1 MSALIVLDTNVHK
14 HRLIAATERAQQL
27 NLLAEDAGW
36 NDLLGEFIDRTSGTD
51 RPTLATPFN
60 GHHMLVWS
68 STALNQTTVNWHLR
82 HDYKPGS
89 AVYPH
94 IHFRPTGNVSG
105 NVHWRF
111 ILSATKGHG
120 QTTGIP
126 TATTIDLIFPIP
138 ANSLGTH
145 FVAEIPAPGWYT
157 TALEWDTVI
166 HCTVQRRADL
176 ATDTYNATVAAW
188 QADLHYKVGRIA
200 TPARFPPFI

>member
-1 MSALIVLDTNVHK
+1 MSAIIVLDTNVHK

-188 QADLHYKVGRIA
+188 QADLHYQVGRIA
-200 TPARFPPFI
+200 TPARLPPFI

>member
-1 MSALIVLDTNVHK
+1 MSAIIVLDTNVHK
-14 HRLIAATERAQQL
+14 HRLIAANERAQQL

-51 RPTLATPFN
+51 RPSQATLFG
-60 GHHMLVWS
+60 GHTMLVWS
-68 STALNQTTVNWHLR
+68 RTALNQTTVNWHLR

-120 QTTGIP
+120 QRAGIP

-157 TALEWDTVI
+157 TELEWDTVI

-176 ATDTYNATVAAW
+176 ATDTYEATVAAW
-188 QADLHYKVGRIA
+188 QADLHYQVGRIA
-200 TPARFPPFI
+200 TPARLPPFI

>member
-1 MSALIVLDTNVHK
+1 MSTIIVLDTDVHK
-14 HRLIAATERAQQL
+14 HRLIAANERAQQL

-36 NDLLGEFIDRTSGTD
+36 NDMLGEFIVRTSGTD
-51 RPTLATPFN
+51 RPTLSMPFN

-68 STALNQTTVNWHLR
+68 STALNQTTVNWHLK

-120 QTTGIP
+120 QRAGIP

-157 TALEWDTVI
+157 SELEWDTVI

-176 ATDTYNATVAAW
+176 ATDTHEATVAAW
-188 QADLHYKVGRIA
+188 QADLHYQVGRIA
-200 TPARFPPFI
+200 TPARLPPFI

>member
-1 MSALIVLDTNVHK
+1 MSAIIVLDTNVHK

-105 NVHWRF
+105 DVHWRF

-188 QADLHYKVGRIA
+188 QADLHYQVGRIA
-200 TPARFPPFI
+200 TPARLPPFI

>member
-1 MSALIVLDTNVHK
+1 MSTIIVLDTDVHK
-14 HRLIAATERAQQL
+14 HRLIAANERALQL

-36 NDLLGEFIDRTSGTD
+36 NDLLGEFIVRTSGTD

-105 NVHWRF
+105 DVHWRF

-120 QTTGIP
+120 QRAGIP
-126 TATTIDLIFPIP
+126 TATTIDLIFHIP

-157 TALEWDTVI
+157 TELEWDTVI

-188 QADLHYKVGRIA
+188 QADLHYQVGRIA
-200 TPARFPPFI
+200 TPARLPPFI

>member
-1 MSALIVLDTNVHK
+1 MSSLIVLDTNVHK
-14 HRLIAATERAQQL
+14 HRLIAANERAQQL

-105 NVHWRF
+105 DVHWRF
-111 ILSATKGHG
+111 ILSATKGYG
-120 QTTGIP
+120 QRAGIP

-157 TALEWDTVI
+157 TELEWDTVI

-200 TPARFPPFI
+200 TPARLPPFI

>member
-1 MSALIVLDTNVHK
+1 MSALIVLDTDVHK
-14 HRLIAATERAQQL
+14 HRLIAANERAQQL

-36 NDLLGEFIDRTSGTD
+36 NDMLGEFIVRTSGTD
-51 RPTLATPFN
+51 RPTLSTPFN

-120 QTTGIP
+120 QTAGIP

-157 TALEWDTVI
+157 SALEWDTVI

-188 QADLHYKVGRIA
+188 QADLHYQVGRIA
-200 TPARFPPFI
+200 TPARLPPFI

>member
-1 MSALIVLDTNVHK
+1 MSAIIVLDTNVHK

-105 NVHWRF
+105 DVHWRF

-126 TATTIDLIFPIP
+126 AATTIDLIFPIP

-188 QADLHYKVGRIA
+188 QADLHYQVGRIA

>member
-1 MSALIVLDTNVHK
+1 MSALIVLDTDVHK
-14 HRLIAATERAQQL
+14 HRRIAANERAQQL

-36 NDLLGEFIDRTSGTD
+36 NDMLGEFIDRTSGTD

-68 STALNQTTVNWHLR
+68 STALNQTTVNWHLK

-120 QTTGIP
+120 QRAGIP

-145 FVAEIPAPGWYT
+145 LVAEIPAPGWYT
-157 TALEWDTVI
+157 TELEWDTVI
-166 HCTVQRRADL
+166 HCTVPRRADL

-188 QADLHYKVGRIA
+188 QADLHYQVGRIA
-200 TPARFPPFI
+200 TPARLPPFI

>member
-1 MSALIVLDTNVHK
+1 MSAIIVLDTNVHK

-120 QTTGIP
+120 QTAGIP

-157 TALEWDTVI
+157 TELKWDTVI

-188 QADLHYKVGRIA
+188 QADLHYQVGRIA
-200 TPARFPPFI
+200 TPARLPPFI

>member
-1 MSALIVLDTNVHK
+1 MSAIIVLDTDVHK
-14 HRLIAATERAQQL
+14 HRLIAANERAQQL

-36 NDLLGEFIDRTSGTD
+36 NDVLGEFIVRTAGTD

-111 ILSATKGHG
+111 ILSATKGYG
-120 QTTGIP
+120 QRAGIP

-157 TALEWDTVI
+157 TELEWDTVI

-188 QADLHYKVGRIA
+188 QADLHYQVGRIA
-200 TPARFPPFI
+200 TPARLPPFI

>member
-1 MSALIVLDTNVHK
+1 MSSLIVLDTNVHK
-14 HRLIAATERAQQL
+14 HRLIAANERAQQL

-36 NDLLGEFIDRTSGTD
+36 NDLLGEFIYSTSGKD

-68 STALNQTTVNWHLR
+68 STALNQATVNWHLK

-94 IHFRPTGNVSG
+94 IHFRPTGKVSG

-120 QTTGIP
+120 KTAGIP

-157 TALEWDTVI
+157 TELEWDTVI

-176 ATDTYNATVAAW
+176 ATDTYEATVAAW
-188 QADLHYKVGRIA
+188 QADLHYQVGRIA
-200 TPARFPPFI
+200 TPARLPPFI

>member
-1 MSALIVLDTNVHK
+1 MSALIVLDTDVHK
-14 HRLIAATERAQQL
+14 HRLIAANERAQQL

-36 NDLLGEFIDRTSGTD
+36 NDMLGEFIDRTSGTD

-68 STALNQTTVNWHLR
+68 STALNQTTVNWHLK

-94 IHFRPTGNVSG
+94 VHFRPTGNVSG

-120 QTTGIP
+120 QRAGIP

-157 TALEWDTVI
+157 TELEWDTVI
-166 HCTVQRRADL
+166 HCTVQRLANL

-188 QADLHYKVGRIA
+188 QADLHYQVGRIA
-200 TPARFPPFI
+200 TPARLPPFI

>member
-1 MSALIVLDTNVHK
+1 MSTIIVLDTDVHK
-14 HRLIAATERAQQL
+14 HRLIAANERAQQL

-51 RPTLATPFN
+51 RPTLATLFG

-68 STALNQTTVNWHLR
+68 RTALNQTTVNWHLR

-94 IHFRPTGNVSG
+94 IHFRPTGNLAG
-105 NVHWRF
+105 DVHWRF

-120 QTTGIP
+120 QTSGIP
-126 TATTIDLIFPIP
+126 AATTIDLIFPIP
-138 ANSLGTH
+138 ANSMGTH
-145 FVAEIPAPGWYT
+145 FVAEIPSPGWYT
-157 TALEWDTVI
+157 EELEWDTVI

-176 ATDTYNATVAAW
+176 ATDTHEATVAAW
-188 QADLHYKVGRIA
+188 QADLHYQVGRIA
-200 TPARFPPFI
+200 TPARLPPFI

>member
-1 MSALIVLDTNVHK
+1 MSAIIVLDTDVHK
-14 HRLIAATERAQQL
+14 HRLIAANERALQL

-36 NDLLGEFIDRTSGTD
+36 NDVLGEFIVRTAGTD

-111 ILSATKGHG
+111 ILSATKGYG
-120 QTTGIP
+120 QRAGIP

-157 TALEWDTVI
+157 TELEWDTVI

-188 QADLHYKVGRIA
+188 QADLHYQVGRIA
-200 TPARFPPFI
+200 TPARLPPFI

>member
-1 MSALIVLDTNVHK
+1 MERKNILIIVFVLVILIVALGASYMMFFNKGETTNFN
-14 HRLIAATERAQQL
+14 AA
-27 NLLAEDAGW
+27 
-36 NDLLGEFIDRTSGTD
+36 FISGS
-51 RPTLATPFN
+51 F
-60 GHHMLVWS
+60 
-68 STALNQTTVNWHLR
+68 
-82 HDYKPGS
+82 
-89 AVYPH
+89 
-94 IHFRPTGNVSG
+94 TGNVSG

-120 QTTGIP
+120 QRAGIP

-157 TALEWDTVI
+157 TELEWDTVI

-188 QADLHYKVGRIA
+188 QADLHYQVGRIA
-200 TPARFPPFI
+200 TPARLPPFI

>member
-120 QTTGIP
+120 QTAGIP

-188 QADLHYKVGRIA
+188 QADLHYQVGRIA
-200 TPARFPPFI
+200 TPARLPPFI

>member
-1 MSALIVLDTNVHK
+1 MSAIIVLDTNVHK
-14 HRLIAATERAQQL
+14 HRLIAANERAQQL

-36 NDLLGEFIDRTSGTD
+36 NDLLGEFIDRTSGD

-120 QTTGIP
+120 QRAGIP

-157 TALEWDTVI
+157 TELEWDTVI

-188 QADLHYKVGRIA
+188 QADLHYQVGRIA
-200 TPARFPPFI
+200 TPARLPPFI